1 MKKALLTLAA
11 LAMASSAF
19 AQGQISGLSNFEI
32 ANATGGG
39 TYNAPIFMP
48 NGTTLAAAGAF
59 TAGVYAGN
67 TLLGTGD
74 LLIDGFFLIDGSFN
88 IAGAAPGTTTSLTVK
103 VWPVGKTY
111 DTSTT
116 VRGITTF
123 TTQPLGGT
131 NPTPPPPAFFT
142 PGLTGL
148 QSITLVPVPEPTTIA
163 LGAIGVGAL
172 LLRRRK

>member
-39 TYNAPIFMP
+39 TYNAGIFLP
-48 NGTTLAAAGAF
+48 GGTTLAPAGAI
-59 TAGVYAGN
+59 TAGVYAGT

-74 LLIDGFFLIDGSFN
+74 LLIDGFFAIDGSFN
-88 IAGAAPGTTTSLTVK
+88 IAGAAPGTSTPITVK
-103 VWPVGKTY
+103 AWTKGFTF
-111 DTSTT
+111 DTAPLHGSTT
-116 VRGITTF
+116 F
-123 TTQPLGGT
+123 SSQPLGGT
-131 NPTPPPPAFFT
+131 NPTPPPPAIFT
-142 PGLTGL
+142 PGLTGM
-148 QSITLVPVPEPTTIA
+148 QAFTLVTPEPTTIA
-163 LGAIGVGAL
+163 LGALGAAAL